1 MAKQII
7 LLSILKTSC
16 YYQKYPLIH
25 YQLLRLWNPQN
36 ITHWEMKWFFS
47 AYNTKVKGVKRP
59 SECFPDYYS
68 EFSTKDTI
76 QNQQIKLNNAQ
87 VCLYSVV
94 LNNLINISNHEKRLI
109 LITEKAWCI
118 LIIETLIGLPP
129 LWLRFAFFSLTSL
142 RVITPALDYGCK
154 KSKRFVIYL
163 IGLYLK

>member
-36 ITHWEMKWFFS
+36 ITHWEMKWFFFGVQYKGKGGETTIRMFS
-47 AYNTKVKGVKRP
+47 RLLLRVFHQGHNTKP
-59 SECFPDYYS
+59 
-68 EFSTKDTI
+68 
-76 QNQQIKLNNAQ
+76 QIKLNNAQ